1 MTATIAP
8 APANATQ
15 PAFPLHSEEAL
26 AWTASVLE
34 ACAPGE
40 LERLA
45 ACHPAW
51 AAGAAYLKA
60 HPHAPVQA
68 AYLTELASSPW
79 TP

>member
-1 MTATIAP
+1 MPHTIAP

-34 ACAPGE
+34 ACTPGE
-40 LERLA
+40 LDLA
-45 ACHPAW
+45 AAAHPLW
-51 AAGAAYLKA
+51 ARGAAYLEA

-68 AYLTELASSPW
+68 AYLTELAAPW
-79 TP
+79 LT

>member
-1 MTATIAP
+1 MPHTIAP

-15 PAFPLHSEEAL
+15 SFPLHSEEAL
-26 AWTASVLE
+26 AWTASLLE
-34 ACAPGE
+34 ACTPGE

-68 AYLTELASSPW
+68 AYLTELAAPW
-79 TP
+79 LT